1 MTTTQQAINELT
13 EQIQDASEPFRLIVN
28 EVNQVLVGQEQ
39 LVHRMLIG
47 LLTGGHLLIEG
58 VPGLAKTT
66 AVASLARAIHTG
78 FQRIQFTPDLLPADL
93 IGTQVY
99 RPQDQ
104 SFVVQKGPIFSNL
117 VLADEINRAPAKVQS
132 ALLEAM
138 QEHQVTIGSETF
150 KLDEPFLVMATQNP
164 VEQEGT
170 YPLPEAADGPLHAEG
185 HRRLSESRRRT
196 ANLASHEQ
204 DVDIFPGWRGD
215 QSQGDCGRAT
225 TNRRHS
231 RG

>member
-1 MTTTQQAINELT
+1 MSTHQQIEETSEKIKLT
-13 EQIQDASEPFRLIVN
+13 SQPLRQIMG
-28 EVNQVLVGQEQ
+28 EVGRVLVGQDQ

-66 AVASLARAIHTG
+66 AVASLAKAINTG

-104 SFVVQKGPIFSNL
+104 NFVVQKGPIFSNL
-117 VLADEINRAPAKVQS
+117 ILADEINRAPAKVQS

-138 QEHQVTIGSETF
+138 QEKQVTIGAETF
-150 KLDEPFLVMATQNP
+150 KLD
-164 VEQEGT
+164 
-170 YPLPEAADGPLHAEG
+170 
-185 HRRLSESRRRT
+185 LS
-196 ANLASHEQ
+196 LIH
-204 DVDIFPGWRGD
+204 I
-215 QSQGDCGRAT
+215 
-225 TNRRHS
+225 
-231 RG
+231 

>member
-1 MTTTQQAINELT
+1 MSTHQQIEETSEKIKLASQPLR
-13 EQIQDASEPFRLIVN
+13 QIMG
-28 EVNQVLVGQEQ
+28 EVGRVLVGQDQ

-66 AVASLARAIHTG
+66 AVASLAKAINTG

-104 SFVVQKGPIFSNL
+104 NFVVQKGPIFSNL
-117 VLADEINRAPAKVQS
+117 ILADEINRAPAKVQS

-138 QEHQVTIGSETF
+138 QEKQVTIGAETF
-150 KLDEPFLVMATQNP
+150 KLDSPFLVMATQNP

-170 YPLPEAADGPLHAEG
+170 
-185 HRRLSESRRRT
+185 
-196 ANLASHEQ
+196 
-204 DVDIFPGWRGD
+204 
-215 QSQGDCGRAT
+215 
-225 TNRRHS
+225 
-231 RG
+231 